1 MRPAASL
8 TVRALPY
15 DVLSS
20 LLTQISLRAQ
30 DFGAMDW
37 KGLPVLVTGGASFIG
52 SHLVDS
58 LVERKARVTVVD
70 DLSSGRLDHL
80 HQHLATSK
88 VRFIKADLRR
98 QDAADMAVTGQ
109 HCVFHLAAAHGGRG
123 YLETHEAAC
132 ASNFVLDGLVFDS
145 CVRLGV
151 DRVVYASSGC
161 VYPCHLQAGLDQI
174 VNLKEDQVG
183 PPFDADGI
191 YGWAKLM
198 GEKVLAIYA
207 REHRIKAVSCRYF
220 TAYGPRAT
228 ESHAVMAMI
237 ARAFVRQDPFEVWGT
252 GQQLR
257 NWTYVSDIVEGTLVA
272 TEHYDAGEAVNIGIM
287 EGTRVMEA
295 VELVLRRAGYAA
307 AIVTRPDMPTGPYYR
322 IADNTELAQRTGW
335 RPKVSFAEGLQRT
348 MDWYFSTKS
357 EARVRSELQH
367 LLCER

>member
-1 MRPAASL
+1 
-8 TVRALPY
+8 
-15 DVLSS
+15 
-20 LLTQISLRAQ
+20 
-30 DFGAMDW
+30 MDW

-52 SHLVDS
+52 SHLVDA
-58 LVERKARVTVVD
+58 LVERKASVTVVD
-70 DLSSGRLDHL
+70 DLSSGRLEHL
-80 HQHLATSK
+80 HQHLASAK
-88 VRFIKADLRR
+88 VRFIKADLRSR
-98 QDAADMAVTGQ
+98 EAADAAIAGQ
-109 HCVFHLAAAHGGRG
+109 QCVFHLAAAHGGRG

-132 ASNFVLDGLVFDS
+132 ASNFVLDGVVFDS
-145 CVRLGV
+145 CVRHAV

-161 VYPCHLQAGLDQI
+161 VYPRDLQAVADRI
-174 VNLKEDQVG
+174 VKLKEDQVG

-198 GEKVLAIYA
+198 GEKVLAIYT

-257 NWTYVSDIVEGTLVA
+257 NWTYVSDIVEGTLLA
-272 TEHYDAGEAVNIGIM
+272 AEHYDAGEAVNIGTM
-287 EGTRVMEA
+287 EGTRVMQA
-295 VELVLRRAGYAA
+295 AELVLQRAGYPA

-322 IADNTELAQRTGW
+322 IADNSELERRTGW
-335 RPKVSFAEGLQRT
+335 RPEVSFAEGLQRT

-357 EARVRSELQH
+357 QAGVRADLQH
-367 LLCER
+367 LLFER